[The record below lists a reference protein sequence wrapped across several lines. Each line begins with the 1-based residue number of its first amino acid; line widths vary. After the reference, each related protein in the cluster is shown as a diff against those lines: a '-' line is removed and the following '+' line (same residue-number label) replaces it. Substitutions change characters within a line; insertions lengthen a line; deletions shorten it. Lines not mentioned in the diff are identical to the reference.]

1 MKIKIDN
8 LKEPKEYICIHC
20 LGIAKR
26 QEDELLPYYRHS
38 YKCDC
43 KKYESTGTIHG
54 VPDFQLFLDGNEKTT
69 GSIYE
74 ESFCGLHTKCKV
86 KDKKGKHYLLLT
98 EVNGK
103 YYIENKFKQYEKA
116 LS

>member
-20 LGIAKR
+20 LSIAKR
-26 QEDELLPYYRHS
+26 QEDEPIPYYRYS

-43 KKYESTGTIHG
+43 SKYGSSGIIQG

-69 GSIYE
+69 GAEYI
-74 ESFCGLHTKCKV
+74 ESYCGLHNKCKV
-86 KDKKGKHYLLLT
+86 KDKTGTHYLLIT

-103 YYIENKFKQYEKA
+103 YYIENKFKQYEEA
-116 LS
+116 IP